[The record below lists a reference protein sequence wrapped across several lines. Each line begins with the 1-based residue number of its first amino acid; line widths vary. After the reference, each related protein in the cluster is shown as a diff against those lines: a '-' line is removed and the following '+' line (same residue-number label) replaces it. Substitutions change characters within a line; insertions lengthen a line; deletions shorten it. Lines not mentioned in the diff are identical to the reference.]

1 MVTSFVPSGNVPSTS
16 IASIIS
22 ITPSNH
28 GVERKNRRPRAHD
41 LGDRLAV
48 RDELE
53 DFRGDQRH
61 RFRMIELQATA
72 AALLASSPVVKMR
85 SLSISRGGRCTA
97 SPLLVR

>member
-1 MVTSFVPSGNVPSTS
+1 MDGDEFRAVGKRAFHFDCVDHLDHTFH
-16 IASIIS
+16 
-22 ITPSNH
+22 H

-48 RDELE
+48 TDELE

-72 AALLASSPVVKMR
+72 AALLASSPVGEDEELVDFA
-85 SLSISRGGRCTA
+85 GRQVHGQSA
-97 SPLLVR
+97 PG